1 MKYLLDSNICIRYL
15 NQRSQS
21 IIDKMEST
29 SPDDIVV
36 CSIVKAEMYFGAKRS
51 QKPVK
56 TRAEQDAFLVL
67 FQSLPFDDAAA
78 EIYSNIRA
86 DLAARGTPIGPNDLM
101 IAAIAIA
108 NNLILI
114 THNTREFSRV
124 TGLSFEDWEEVRMK
138 IGIVGTGFVGATA
151 AYALVMRG
159 VGREIVLVDKNTK
172 RAEAEADDILHAVP
186 FAHPMEIFAGDYID
200 LAGCSV
206 VIMAAGVNQ
215 KPGETRMELLS
226 RNASVFR
233 DVIPQIISHA
243 PDSVIVVAT
252 NPVDVMTHYSA
263 GLAAEQGWAAG
274 RVFGSG
280 TTLDTARFRSLLSR
294 QFGIDSAHIHASV
307 IGEHGDSEVLAW
319 SMVSVGGIP
328 LEDFITERHIHF
340 DQVLRD
346 EIDHQVRH
354 AAYHI
359 IEGKGATYYGIGSA
373 LARIVDVILHDQRAI
388 LTVCAPEIEVAGVRD
403 VTVALPRLVGG
414 KGVMERLP
422 LPINA
427 LEQEKLQ
434 RSAAIVRQAIDLLE
448 QA

>member
-1 MKYLLDSNICIRYL
+1 
-15 NQRSQS
+15 
-21 IIDKMEST
+21 
-29 SPDDIVV
+29 
-36 CSIVKAEMYFGAKRS
+36 
-51 QKPVK
+51 
-56 TRAEQDAFLVL
+56 
-67 FQSLPFDDAAA
+67 
-78 EIYSNIRA
+78 
-86 DLAARGTPIGPNDLM
+86 
-101 IAAIAIA
+101 
-108 NNLILI
+108 
-114 THNTREFSRV
+114 
-124 TGLSFEDWEEVRMK
+124 MK

-159 VGREIVLVDKNTK
+159 VGREIILVDKNTK

-186 FAHPMEIFAGDYID
+186 FAHPMEIFAGDYVD
-200 LAGCSV
+200 LDGCSV

-226 RNASVFR
+226 RNAAVFR
-233 DVIPQIISHA
+233 EVIPQIISHA

-263 GLAAEQGWAAG
+263 GLAAEHNWEAG

-294 QFGIDSAHIHASV
+294 QFGIDSAHVHASV

-319 SMVSVGGIP
+319 SMVSIGGIP
-328 LEDFITERHIHF
+328 LEDFIAERHLHF

-346 EIDHQVRH
+346 EIDQQVRR

-388 LTVCAPEIEVAGVRD
+388 LTVCAPETEVAGVRD

-414 KGVMERLP
+414 KGVLERLP

-427 LEQEKLQ
+427 VESEKLQ
-434 RSAAIVRQAIDLLE
+434 HSASVVRQAIDLLE